1 MSAPRHFAPPTIAP
15 WYIVGLPGSGKSRV
29 GQQLARFFGVAH
41 IDTDFQVEKVAKRRI
56 STIFD
61 EDGEAAFRALETEAV
76 LETAGKA
83 AIVSLG
89 GGAVETSAVRDFLEG
104 QSVIWIDADTEE
116 LLARVSRNSRRP
128 LLRNNPGKTLRVLRQ
143 RRDPLFRSL
152 AQVRVVSTN
161 APVQRAVREVL
172 RSALDWDFSSV
183 TGQDTYRVVTGFG
196 TTSLVGARIPSG
208 ATKVFVL
215 TSESM
220 ADKCGPI
227 VAELGARGLE
237 VTLFTHVDGE
247 GAKDLETVS
256 RGWDALGRARI
267 GRRDLVV
274 TFGGGVTTD
283 LGGFLAATWL
293 RGVPVVHVPT
303 TLLAMVD
310 AAIGGKT
317 GINTAAGKNLVGCF
331 HDPIAVIIDLDTLET
346 LPQDEY
352 AAGMAEA
359 IKTGLIRDEQILTDV
374 EQNPQIRDVHWATTT
389 ATGREVLGDIV
400 RRSVAVKAEVV
411 SEDRLE
417 GGLREILNYGHT
429 MGHAI
434 ERAENYTMRH
444 GQAVAIGSVFAANL
458 AGHLGMASAAFVDR
472 HTELFE
478 AMGLSTHYRGDL
490 EELMEGLSSDKKVRG
505 GKLRFVLLKDQGQ
518 TQVLT
523 VDPQDVRDV
532 ALQLGMGAAGV

>member
-532 ALQLGMGAAGV
+532 ALQLGMDAAGV